1 MMHVDGSDEKKQETI
16 PAGTVCIPYKTDAK
30 TYVTFRSLDGK
41 EFDVKVDI
49 VNYEDTI
56 DGKDQDD
63 VFDGITYAG

>member
-1 MMHVDGSDEKKQETI
+1 M
-16 PAGTVCIPYKTDAK
+16 K